1 MQHFLPAD
9 ILLPK
14 KDFEKWAV
22 IACDQYTSEPA
33 YWQAVAENVGSA
45 PSALNIMLP
54 EIFLEDESEKRIAKI
69 NQNMQE
75 YLAGGVFNE
84 YKDSMI
90 YVERTQADGKV
101 LHGVVGAINLAEYDY
116 TIGAKA
122 LIRASEKTVLSRIPP
137 RVAIRK
143 DASLEMPHILLLVDD
158 PNFQV
163 IAPLTALKDNFQS
176 AYDFELMQG
185 GGHITGYFL
194 SKEAITAVQN
204 ALESLIAGADEPM
217 LFAVGD
223 GNHSLATAKECAKLN
238 ADNPLAQQALVEIVN
253 IHDAA
258 LEFEPIYRVLFNCE
272 PEQIINDFVAALGGE
287 YAGSDAQKFRTVT
300 KAGSR
305 EISVRPTAK
314 LPVGTLQKWLDEYL
328 ADKPEIAVDYIH
340 GIDSTESICAK
351 EHTLGFIFDGMGKDE
366 LFPAIETDGSLP
378 RKTFSMG
385 HAYDKRYYIECRK
398 IK

>member
-1 MQHFLPAD
+1 MQNFLPAD

-22 IACDQYTSEPA
+22 IACDQYTSEPD
-33 YWQAVAENVGSA
+33 YWQAVEKTVGDA

-54 EIFLEDESEKRIAKI
+54 EIYLEDNPTARIAKI
-69 NQNMQE
+69 NQTMQE
-75 YLAGGVFNE
+75 YLTADIFDE
-84 YKDSMI
+84 FPQSMI
-90 YVERTQADGKV
+90 YLERTQADGKV
-101 LHGVVGAINLAEYDY
+101 LHGIVGAINLAEYDY
-116 TIGAKA
+116 NIGSTA

-158 PNFQV
+158 PDFTVISPITAQKDSFQ
-163 IAPLTALKDNFQS
+163 T
-176 AYDFELMQG
+176 AYDFELMQN
-185 GGHITGYFL
+185 GGHVHGYFL
-194 SKEAITAVQN
+194 SPEAISAVQD
-204 ALESLIAGADEPM
+204 ALDSLIAGSTEPM

-238 ADNPLAQQALVEIVN
+238 SDNPLAQQALVEIVN
-253 IHDAA
+253 IHDSA

-272 PEQIINDFVAALGGE
+272 PKKVVNDFLTALGGE
-287 YAGSDAQKFRTVT
+287 YHGDDAQKFRIVAKDT
-300 KAGSR
+300 SY
-305 EISVRPTAK
+305 EISVKPTAK

-328 ADKPEIAVDYIH
+328 ADKPEITIDYIH
-340 GIDSTESICAK
+340 GIDSTENICNA
-351 EHTLGFIFDGMGKDE
+351 EHTLGFIFDGMAKDE

>member
-33 YWQAVAENVGSA
+33 YWQSVAENVGSA

-69 NQNMQE
+69 NQTMQE

-158 PNFQV
+158 PKFQV

-185 GGHITGYFL
+185 GGHIAGYFL

-287 YAGSDAQKFRTVT
+287 YAGSDAQKFHTVT

-314 LPVGTLQKWLDEYL
+314 LPVGTLQKWLDEY
-328 ADKPEIAVDYIH
+328 
-340 GIDSTESICAK
+340 
-351 EHTLGFIFDGMGKDE
+351 
-366 LFPAIETDGSLP
+366 
-378 RKTFSMG
+378 
-385 HAYDKRYYIECRK
+385 
-398 IK
+398 